1 MTTFEIVVLV
11 VFMLAGIVAM
21 VGVLGQSIELEIR
34 DQRSR
39 LAARRRDGRKGRMTV
54 HGGHA

>member
-1 MTTFEIVVLV
+1 MTTFEIVILV

-39 LAARRRDGRKGRMTV
+39 LARRRDGRQGRMTA